1 MLLKRHHKFLK
12 MRIELWILLVF
23 GFLAVN
29 AYYEGYY
36 LDKLK
41 SYKKFYKVGIYA
53 FLGIILYLFIKKKP
67 TESHSLL
74 KHAHGIIK
82 YMPIDKQSKD
92 ILSPIFN
99 YGTSGIGGSGGGAGL
114 DVYENKIL
122 SSGGASNSG
131 GSGGGGSKTKRC
143 VSETK
148 KKYVASKQNW
158 LCKKCGD
165 QLTAWFEVDHIMRLD
180 RGGSNHVD
188 NLQALCRNCHGEVT
202 AMENM

>member
-1 MLLKRHHKFLK
+1 
-12 MRIELWILLVF
+12 MRIEIWILLVF

-41 SYKKFYKVGIYA
+41 SYKKFYKVSIYA

-92 ILSPIFN
+92 FLSPIFS
-99 YGTSGIGGSGGGAGL
+99 YGTSGMGGSSGDGL

-122 SSGGASNSG
+122 SSGG
-131 GSGGGGSKTKRC
+131 GSGLVNSAGGVGKTKRC

-158 LCKKCGD
+158 MCKKCGD
-165 QLTAWFEVDHIMRLD
+165 KLTAWFEVDHIMRLD